1 MWKFRIYI
9 LLFTIACLLASQG
22 FSQTSE
28 SGSGNPENP
37 QSSSD
42 TSVYRPFVIK
52 DIIITGNK
60 KTRPYIIERE
70 LPFRRGDS
78 VSLSELVNKFER
90 ARELLV
96 NTALFHEVVVS
107 LKEFH
112 GHEVYISIDV
122 KERWYIFPV
131 PYFKPVDRNLSEWAK
146 QGYGISRVNY
156 GLKLSCYNFTG
167 RNDRLKIWLITG
179 YTKQFQFQYDL
190 PYFDKAL
197 KHGIRFNF
205 SYGTNKEVNYS
216 TINDQQQF
224 FKDTLSNAV
233 LSKQYNFGLEFTYR
247 PYIKT
252 RNTFRLNYV
261 YQNIDTAV
269 LNRNPEYFSN
279 GLTSVSFP
287 ELSYRLEYFDVD
299 YIPYPRKGLTGE
311 VQLIKRGLNDKMNM
325 WQLSYKGGK
334 YIALTPKTSFS
345 LQSTGLLRLP
355 LRQAYINQRLFGY
368 GDFYLR
374 GLEKYVVD
382 GVAGLMVRNTLQR
395 EILHFNIL
403 SPFNTSV
410 QKIPF
415 QFYLKTYV
423 DAGYSY
429 NKQSID
435 NRLVNRLLY
444 TGGLGIDMITL
455 YDLVLRFEYSFNQLG
470 QHGFF
475 FHVKNDF

>member
-1 MWKFRIYI
+1 MWKVRRYI
-9 LLFTIACLLASQG
+9 LLFTTACLFIFKG
-22 FSQTSE
+22 FSQTGE
-28 SGSGNPENP
+28 PGSGNPND
-37 QSSSD
+37 QSSAD
-42 TSVYRPFVIK
+42 TSEYRPFVIK

-78 VSLSELVNKFER
+78 VSLSELVKKFER

-107 LKEFH
+107 LKKFQ
-112 GHEVYISIDV
+112 GYQIYVSIEV

-131 PYFKPVDRNLSEWAK
+131 PYFKPVDRNLAEWAK
-146 QGYGISRVNY
+146 QGYGINRVNY
-156 GLKLSCYNFTG
+156 GFKLSYYNFTG

-179 YTKQFQFQYDL
+179 YTKQLQFQYDL
-190 PYFDKAL
+190 PYIDKAL

-205 SYGTNKEVNYS
+205 SYGTNKEVNYA

-233 LSKQYNFGLEFTYR
+233 LSKQYSLGVEFTYR

-252 RNTFRLNYV
+252 RNTFRLTYV
-261 YQNIDTAV
+261 HQEIDTAV
-269 LNRNPEYFSN
+269 LNRNPEYFNN
-279 GLTSVSFP
+279 GATELSFP
-287 ELSYRLEYFDVD
+287 ELSYRVEYFDVD
-299 YIPYPRKGLTGE
+299 YIPYPQKGFMGE
-311 VQLIKRGLNDKMNM
+311 LQLLKRGLNNKMNM
-325 WQLSYKGGK
+325 WQLSYKGSK
-334 YIALTPKTSFS
+334 NIPVARRTSYS
-345 LQSTGLLRLP
+345 LQSAGVLRLP
-355 LRQAYINQRLFGY
+355 FDQAYINQRLFGY
-368 GDFYLR
+368 SDFYFR

-382 GVAGLMVRNTLQR
+382 GVAGLMVRNTFKR
-395 EILHFNIL
+395 EVLHFSIL
-403 SPFNTSV
+403 SPLNTSV
-410 QKIPF
+410 RHIPF
-415 QFYLKTYV
+415 QFYLKTYA

-444 TGGLGIDMITL
+444 TAGLGIDMVTL

-470 QHGFF
+470 QPGFF